1 MVGRR
6 SPRRATPVAA
16 LTLVA
21 LLAAGCTLGP
31 IPTRTPVPTA
41 PATPSPSPTVAPT
54 PSPSPTPAPL
64 AVESVAQVVVAGLRL
79 RNAPAA
85 DAAAVAVLQAGQRVV
100 ITDGPRQADGF
111 IWYEVSRGRDAARG
125 WLAAVAADGTPW
137 LKAVG
142 NGRIAIRYAEGERTG
157 IGLVDADGGN
167 LVVLEGTATGLA
179 WSPDGSRLAFSLA
192 NALDPAS
199 APEIFVAGADG
210 SERHR
215 IGRGSAFAWSP
226 DGSRVAIAEPNRI
239 ILHDPED
246 GQDIGRLPLPLT
258 SVSELTWSP
267 NGSALALS
275 AAGPDSGRDVYVVAS
290 DTGKLTRLTGRGVND
305 SPSWSPSGNRL
316 VFNTPDGVVLS
327 DADGADER
335 KLSDG
340 RIAAPWSPDGIFL
353 LIARYGGLDL
363 FDLRLQ
369 GSQTVARDD
378 DSSTVSAGT
387 WSPDGLQ
394 IVYRR
399 TARGAGG
406 ATQTFVAQRDG
417 SEAHALP
424 GTTSDLAAWQPVLG
438 TP

>member
-1 MVGRR
+1 MIGRR
-6 SPRRATPVAA
+6 SSRRATSLAA

-31 IPTRTPVPTA
+31 IPTRTPVPAAT
-41 PATPSPSPTVAPT
+41 ATPSPSPTIAPT
-54 PSPSPTPAPL
+54 PSTSPTPAPL
-64 AVESVAQVVVAGLRL
+64 AVGTVSQVVVAGLRL

-111 IWYEVSRGRDAARG
+111 SWYEVSRGRDAARG
-125 WLAAVAADGTPW
+125 WLAAAAADGSAW

-142 NGRIAIRYAEGERTG
+142 NGRIAMHYAEGERNG

-167 LVVLEGTATGLA
+167 LVVLEGTPASLA
-179 WSPDGSRLAFSLA
+179 WSPDGSRLALSLA
-192 NALDPAS
+192 NPLDPGS
-199 APEIFVAGADG
+199 PPEIFVAGADG

-215 IGRGSAFAWSP
+215 IGQGSAFTWSP

-258 SVSELTWSP
+258 SVGELTWSP
-267 NGSALALS
+267 NGSALALT
-275 AAGPDSGRDVYVVAS
+275 ATGPDDGRDVYVVAS
-290 DTGKLTRLTGRGVND
+290 DTGKLTRLTQHGVND
-305 SPSWSPSGNRL
+305 SPAWSPSGNRL

-327 DADGADER
+327 GADGADER

-369 GSQTVARDD
+369 GSQTVAKDD
-378 DSSTVSAGT
+378 EASTVSGGS
-387 WSPDGLQ
+387 WSPDGSQ
-394 IVYRR
+394 ILYRR
-399 TARGAGG
+399 TARSAGG

-417 SEAHALP
+417 SGPHPLP
-424 GTTSDLAAWQPVLG
+424 GTTSDLAAWQPLLG